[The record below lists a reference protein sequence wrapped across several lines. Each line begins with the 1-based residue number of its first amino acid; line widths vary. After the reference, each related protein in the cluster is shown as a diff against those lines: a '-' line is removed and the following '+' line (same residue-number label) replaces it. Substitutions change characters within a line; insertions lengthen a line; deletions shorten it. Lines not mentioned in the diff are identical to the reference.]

1 MFEQQG
7 KKSAVDKLYEGAS
20 RVGEEL
26 ERRERARLHWRLIV
40 SRPDGELAQMR
51 TDPMQR
57 SAQSNK
63 PWMPAFCAWRSR
75 HTDIAGVIENPNWQ
89 PDGKGWFL
97 PHNSVHYDGAIVHID
112 FARKDRAPIHLLDY
126 PFLHTLRMSFGKYR
140 GELVYE
146 VPEIDIGY
154 VNWLLRQPWFLDE
167 CAPEAEIFHRV
178 LKKMEKDQSRRGS
191 SRHSNLNCRV
201 RHELP

>member
-1 MFEQQG
+1 
-7 KKSAVDKLYEGAS
+7 
-20 RVGEEL
+20 
-26 ERRERARLHWRLIV
+26 
-40 SRPDGELAQMR
+40 
-51 TDPMQR
+51 MQR

-63 PWMPAFCAWRSR
+63 PWMPAFCAWRCR
-75 HTDIAGVIENPNWQ
+75 HSDIAGVIENPNWQ

-154 VNWLLRQPWFLDE
+154 VNWLLRQPWSPCTRHLFE
-167 CAPEAEIFHRV
+167 GAFGCHASRCPSKIGGNPHIASASRIFQEFKYTRA
-178 LKKMEKDQSRRGS
+178 SIARA
-191 SRHSNLNCRV
+191 
-201 RHELP
+201 